1 MHASKAP
8 HASTSGQ
15 DLVQQ
20 GAESLLDDDLVANI
34 SPVDSGLSDC
44 PPSFHQGP
52 SRIDKQHTG
61 RVARSRVES
70 GLETGTDLSNQSSD
84 ASLVMTNVDPFANL
98 LPQEG
103 GTMQRPPTVSSA
115 KRRLTK
121 QESVD
126 SKLQDE
132 LSKFTASLSMRD
144 SENLP
149 MSVRKL
155 QKHVC

>member
-1 MHASKAP
+1 MYASKAP
-8 HASTSGQ
+8 HVSTSGQ

-20 GAESLLDDDLVANI
+20 GAESLLDHNLVANI
-34 SPVDSGLSDC
+34 SPL
-44 PPSFHQGP
+44 
-52 SRIDKQHTG
+52 DKQHTG
-61 RVARSRVES
+61 RVAHSQVES
-70 GLETGTDLSNQSSD
+70 GLTTGTDLSNQSSD

-103 GTMQRPPTVSSA
+103 GTMQRPPTISST

>member
-1 MHASKAP
+1 MYASKAP

-15 DLVQQ
+15 DSVQQ
-20 GAESLLDDDLVANI
+20 GAESLLDQNLVANI
-34 SPVDSGLSDC
+34 SPL
-44 PPSFHQGP
+44 
-52 SRIDKQHTG
+52 DKQHTG
-61 RVARSRVES
+61 RVAHRQVES
-70 GLETGTDLSNQSSD
+70 GLAGADLSKQSSD
-84 ASLVMTNVDPFANL
+84 ASLVMTNVDPFASL

-103 GTMQRPPTVSSA
+103 GTMQRPTTISSP

-144 SENLP
+144 SDNLP